1 MEAFVQSEVSVN
13 QNSAMRSLARR
24 SRTLLSVVSVLSLTV
39 AGFTLSGCG
48 KVQLVGGVPRPKF
61 IKNVVSLS
69 PSVTE
74 VCLTA
79 MVQPVGKTSAC
90 NYPESSTAKIP
101 VVADVKPNYE
111 AIQKLNP
118 DMVAYDKGLYSDQ
131 DIQKIKEMGFQT
143 FEFKAQTLKD
153 YERELM
159 SFAGTVGVETN
170 MNDYI
175 ERVHKSWS
183 RVRGDKPA
191 VAPKT
196 VFVLAGPSGSSMI
209 AGTKTFIADVG
220 VQCGAEVVGPDSDKF
235 ETLNAEMI
243 LSKNPDV
250 VFVGGDAKN
259 FLKDARFNGI
269 NAVKA
274 GRVFGLDQDVLVR
287 KGSRVDKL
295 IDAVFR
301 GLTVDLSTVGK

>member
-1 MEAFVQSEVSVN
+1 MDAFEQSEVPVN
-13 QNSAMRSLARR
+13 QNSNMRSLARR
-24 SRTLLSVVSVLSLTV
+24 SRTLVSILGVLSLTV
-39 AGFTLSGCG
+39 AGLSMSGCG

-74 VCLTA
+74 VCVTG
-79 MVQPVGKTSAC
+79 MVQPVGRTSAC
-90 NYPESSTAKIP
+90 DYPEMSVSKIP
-101 VVADVKPNYE
+101 IVADVKPNYE

-118 DMVAYDKGLYSDQ
+118 DLVAYDKGLYSDQ

-143 FEFKAQTLKD
+143 FEFKAQTLKE
-153 YERELM
+153 YERELA
-159 SFAGTVGVETN
+159 SFAGTVGIETN

-175 ERVHKSWS
+175 ERVHKTWS

-191 VAPKT
+191 VSPKAI
-196 VFVLAGPSGSSMI
+196 FVLSGPNGSSMV
-209 AGTKTFIADVG
+209 AGTKSFIADVAKE
-220 VQCGAEVVGPDSDKF
+220 CGAEVVGPDSDKF
-235 ETLNAEMI
+235 EAINAEMI

-259 FLKDARFNGI
+259 FLKDARFSGI
-269 NAVKA
+269 KAVKV

-287 KGSRVDKL
+287 KGARVDKL
-295 IDAVFR
+295 IDAVYR
-301 GLTVDLSTVGK
+301 GLTIDLSTVGK